1 MGGALNDTRRRVPT
15 RVAEWHRRIV
25 SCAGIHSPD
34 VRVAARPTPCSRPS
48 HGPGT
53 NGPRITRPG
62 SHGRVDTTA
71 CPLVIK

>member
-15 RVAEWHRRIV
+15 RVAEWRRRIV

-34 VRVAARPTPCSRPS
+34 VRVAARPTPRSRPS
-48 HGPGT
+48 HGARHERPAHHA
-53 NGPRITRPG
+53 PG